1 MCGTNRIAKLTNLE
15 NGKGKRNMAKSN
27 KNQTGNKGVGKGKRN
42 KQQVVQDR
50 RTSKV
55 ERGGKLNVQAEKFQE
70 ERKGSIQPLVAQND
84 NQKLALK
91 AFTEAQLNVLSGS
104 AGTGKTLLA
113 VWWACKQWLDGNVD
127 NIIITRPDKGL
138 GDTYPTPGNDT
149 EKLLIF
155 VLPMLMK
162 MKQFLG
168 AGVLRNNLR
177 MEDTDIIFNDAS
189 GIQVVPMAKLGGMSF
204 SSKTIVIADEVQA
217 ATIPQVKA
225 LATRLEEGCQLII
238 TGDTTQSPVKD
249 GTENGL
255 AYLERKLMTN
265 PHELASVVKFTPED
279 SCRHGIT
286 AHLTRI
292 FEEDGTW

>member
-1 MCGTNRIAKLTNLE
+1 MTKKSKKGLANIARKQDQQTIQE
-15 NGKGKRNMAKSN
+15 AGSKGMGR
-27 KNQTGNKGVGKGKRN
+27 GKRN
-42 KQQVVQDR
+42 KQKVVDARWEQ
-50 RTSKV
+50 KM
-55 ERGGKLNVQAEKFQE
+55 EAGGKANVQSEKFQE
-70 ERKGSIQPLVAQND
+70 ERKGNIQPLVAQND

-138 GDTYPTPGNDT
+138 GETPPTPGNDT

-177 MEDTDIIFNDAS
+177 MVDTDIIFNDAS

-204 SSKTIVIADEVQA
+204 SSKTVVIADEVQA